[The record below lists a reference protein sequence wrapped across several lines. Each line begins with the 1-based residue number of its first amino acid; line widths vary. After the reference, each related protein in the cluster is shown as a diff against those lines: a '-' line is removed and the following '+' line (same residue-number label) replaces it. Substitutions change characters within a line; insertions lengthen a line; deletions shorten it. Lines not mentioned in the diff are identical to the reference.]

1 MEEDIKILEDMIAKF
16 KTLPKD
22 ISGKEDLWTMCK
34 YKHYK
39 AIENLIARYKELEEK
54 NKKVMKFCKN
64 KSTFQTF
71 GDEEMQYVLE
81 TYINRLKHRI
91 IDILED

>member
-1 MEEDIKILEDMIAKF
+1 MKEDIKTIEHIIEEYKKLDIIHNS
-16 KTLPKD
+16 KTPCSEITALQ
-22 ISGKEDLWTMCK
+22 
-34 YKHYK
+34 
-39 AIENLIARYKELEEK
+39 NLIARYKELEEK